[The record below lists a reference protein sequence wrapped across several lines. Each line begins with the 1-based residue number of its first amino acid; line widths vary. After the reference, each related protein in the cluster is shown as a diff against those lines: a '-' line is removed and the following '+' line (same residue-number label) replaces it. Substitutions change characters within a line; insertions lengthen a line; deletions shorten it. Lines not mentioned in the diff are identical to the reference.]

1 LSRSIFVTATD
12 TDAGKTW
19 VTACL
24 LRAHLEKGT
33 DIQALKP
40 VASGVN
46 QQGINDDVAALLAEQ
61 QHKQA
66 QDINFITYTS
76 AVAPALAAQKQH
88 ASFCEHDLSDWLNQ
102 QRAKHEM
109 TLIEGIGGLMAPL
122 SVQADT
128 SWLVSDWLQSMADV
142 DVMLVVP
149 LRLGC
154 MNHTLLSCKHLESM
168 GKFPRWIVFNDR
180 HHTDSFNETM
190 SILRPILQSMFNN
203 ESQFIHLAYGGQKLP
218 AL

>member
-24 LRAHLEKGT
+24 LRAHLEQGA

-40 VASGVN
+40 IASGVN
-46 QQGINDDVAALLAEQ
+46 QHGINDDVAVLLAEQ
-61 QHKQA
+61 DGKQTH
-66 QDINFITYTS
+66 DINYITYTS

-88 ASFCEHDLSDWLNQ
+88 ASFSKHDLTDWLNQ
-102 QRAKHEM
+102 QKAKHDI
-109 TLIEGIGGLMAPL
+109 TLIEAVGGLMAPL
-122 SVQADT
+122 SVT
-128 SWLVSDWLQSMADV
+128 PESSWLVSDWLQSMSDI

-149 LRLGC
+149 LQLGC
-154 MNHTLLSCKHLESM
+154 MNHTLLSCKFLESM
-168 GKFPRWIVFNDR
+168 GKYPRWIIFNDM
-180 HHTDSFNETM
+180 HNLDSFDETM
-190 SILRPILQSMFNN
+190 RILRPILKHMFSHKS
-203 ESQFIHLAYGGQKLP
+203 ELIHLSFGGHKLP